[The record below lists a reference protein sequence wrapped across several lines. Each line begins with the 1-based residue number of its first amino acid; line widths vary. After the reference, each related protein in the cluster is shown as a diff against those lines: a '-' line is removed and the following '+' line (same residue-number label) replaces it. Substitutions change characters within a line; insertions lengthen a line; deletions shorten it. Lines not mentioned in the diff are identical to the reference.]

1 MAGRRVLVTGAS
13 GFIGAHLTAR
23 LVNAGALVSVLSRR
37 ALADGRL
44 AYLAGRI
51 DAHAGD
57 VTDLTAVRAALTA
70 SRAEVVFH
78 LAADTRARHLELGWD
93 GIARALRVNLDG
105 TLAVLR
111 AVQEASHDVA
121 AVVRAGG
128 LEEYGAGPTPYREG
142 QREAPISPYS
152 ASQVAATHFCQMLQ
166 PDTAAAIITLRP
178 ALVYGPGQGGDFF
191 IPSLIRSCL
200 ANVPFDM
207 TSGVQGRDLLYVDDV
222 VEAFICAASRPELR
236 GQVINVGH
244 GIEHAMRDVARL
256 VLRLSGST
264 NSLNVGARP
273 ARTGDIEHLV
283 TDTTLASERLG
294 WRAKVPLEVGLN
306 LTIASCHALKRIHA
320 DGTR

>member
-1 MAGRRVLVTGAS
+1 M
-13 GFIGAHLTAR
+13 
-23 LVNAGALVSVLSRR
+23 
-37 ALADGRL
+37 
-44 AYLAGRI
+44 
-51 DAHAGD
+51 
-57 VTDLTAVRAALTA
+57 
-70 SRAEVVFH
+70 
-78 LAADTRARHLELGWD
+78 ELGWD

-207 TSGVQGRDLLYVDDV
+207 TSGVQGRDGEAGGAAEAVVAGGFELLGQGDELLLVGGTAGELGFVEQAGGGGGRCGQGFLVGFV
-222 VEAFICAASRPELR
+222 VAGAVVVALLGQELGKR
-236 GQVINVGH
+236 NGLDFFAQGL
-244 GIEHAMRDVARL
+244 E
-256 VLRLSGST
+256 
-264 NSLNVGARP
+264 
-273 ARTGDIEHLV
+273 LV
-283 TDTTLASERLG
+283 TVHQEDRGDFCLADRE
-294 WRAKVPLEVGLN
+294 
-306 LTIASCHALKRIHA
+306 
-320 DGTR
+320 